1 MKSISQKRKSINT
14 IYTKSPIINT
24 LTKKPKLIN
33 NNVEILSNSESE
45 FSLSESDSESSD
57 SELESSNSEIESS
70 DSEIDS
76 SNLSSSSDDSNDSD
90 ELNSDEENSQLINL
104 NVTES
109 SNDIILKSFDTNVT
123 SVMNGE
129 FFNIY
134 PNKYNCKSIKS
145 NYSIKILESL
155 NEKLKQLRN
164 EYIID
169 NATIDNILN
178 LDTTKDYK
186 LKALEYIYLITNS
199 DILSSDYNYYVKE
212 LKNLLHNIDSK
223 EFIELEN
230 KIKESINSS
239 NNASFTISFKNK
251 ILKSNMSFN
260 NKVIAYKYMQ
270 IIDNYTDQSSE
281 ELSKYKTWLNTLLTI
296 PFGQY
301 TENKINNNSSILEVK
316 KYLKNVRNILD
327 SNLSF
332 LEYPKDQVINI
343 ISQLVRNP
351 QSKINAIGLYGNKG
365 IGKTQFVESI
375 SNALERPLV
384 RISLGGNSDVH
395 SLRGHNF
402 TYIGSKHGKIID
414 GIIDSKV
421 MNPIIFF
428 DEIDKISK
436 SSHGSDI
443 TGLLI
448 HLIDL
453 TTNNKYNGDDYFS
466 GIEFDLSRALFI
478 FTYNDHNLI
487 DSILADRFYKIKIN
501 NYTKFEKIE
510 IAKTH
515 LLKSVLDTFNFTC
528 DDIIISNDI
537 IEEIINL
544 SDDLGMRDIKN
555 KLHIIISRLNT
566 LLFSDNRDDN
576 NIITLKYKNLYKFY
590 NKLPIILNK
599 DHISLLLEYPDKND
613 TSYLSLYT

>member
-1 MKSISQKRKSINT
+1 MKSINQKRKSIDT

-33 NNVEILSNSESE
+33 NNVEILSDSDSSNTELELSESSYSESE
-45 FSLSESDSESSD
+45 ISE
-57 SELESSNSEIESS
+57 SEIESS
-70 DSEIDS
+70 DSSDE
-76 SNLSSSSDDSNDSD
+76 SSSSEDSERSNDP
-90 ELNSDEENSQLINL
+90 DEEKSQLANL
-104 NVTES
+104 DNLDS
-109 SNDIILKSFDTNVT
+109 SNDIILKSFDTNLT
-123 SVMNGE
+123 SIMNGE

-145 NYSIKILESL
+145 NYSIKTLETL
-155 NEKLKQLRN
+155 NEKLNLLRN

-169 NATIDNILN
+169 KATIDNILN
-178 LDTTKDYK
+178 LDTTNYYK
-186 LKALEYIYLITNS
+186 LKALEYVHLIANS
-199 DILSSDYNYYVKE
+199 DVLSSDYNYYVKE

-270 IIDNYTDQSSE
+270 IIDNYTEQSSE

-296 PFGQY
+296 PFGKY
-301 TENKINNNSSILEVK
+301 TNNKINNNSSILEIK

-421 MNPIIFF
+421 MNPVFLF

-436 SSHGSDI
+436 SSYGSDI

-478 FTYNDHNLI
+478 FTYNDPNLI

-566 LLFSDNRDDN
+566 LLFSNGEDNN